1 VLWSVSGSGSES
13 TTSCGR
19 FRPAA
24 NEARKARET
33 MRIGNE
39 ANIVLRVSNLCKYF
53 PVTKGVTRRRVGTVR
68 AVDRVSFFVRDGE
81 VFGLVGE
88 SGCGKTT
95 TGRTILRALEPT
107 SGIAFFDLNDG
118 SRPFALFD
126 LEREQLKA
134 MRRHMRMIF
143 QDPYSSLNPRMNV
156 RELIAEPLRIH
167 GVARTRSDIDD
178 RVATILQAV
187 GLEPG
192 VMTRYPHAFSGG
204 QRQRIGIARALVL
217 NPKFIIA
224 DEAVSALDVSVQA
237 QILNLMQDLKE
248 EFGLTYLFIAHN
260 LAVVE
265 HICDRIGVMYV
276 GRMMEL
282 ADTEE
287 LYHRPLHP
295 YTEAL
300 LGAVP
305 RSEPGPTVEHQAL
318 QGEVADA
325 ANPPSGCSFHPR
337 CIYATDFCRQE
348 EPLLENVAP
357 EDAPPHFVAC
367 HFAERLSLRGI

>member
-1 VLWSVSGSGSES
+1 
-13 TTSCGR
+13 
-19 FRPAA
+19 
-24 NEARKARET
+24 
-33 MRIGNE
+33 MRIGDE
-39 ANIVLRVSNLCKYF
+39 TNIVLRVSNLCKYF
-53 PVTKGVTRRRVGTVR
+53 PLTKGITRRRIGTVR
-68 AVDRVSFFVRDGE
+68 AVDRISFSVRDGE
-81 VFGLVGE
+81 VLGLVGE

-95 TGRTILRALEPT
+95 TGRTILRAIEPT

-126 LEREQLKA
+126 LERDQLKA
-134 MRRHMRMIF
+134 VRRHMRMIF

-167 GVARTRSDIDD
+167 GVAKTRSEIDD

-300 LGAVP
+300 LAAVP
-305 RSEPGPTVEHQAL
+305 RSEPGQATEREL
-318 QGEVADA
+318 LEGEVADA
-325 ANPPSGCSFHPR
+325 ANPPPGCSFHPR
-337 CIYATDFCRQE
+337 CKYATEFCQQE
-348 EPLLENVAP
+348 EPPLRNVAP
-357 EDAPPHFVAC
+357 EDDPRHFVAC
-367 HFAERLSLRGI
+367 HFADRLSLRGI